1 MSSRYECQSAFLI
14 IDSHQIDF
22 FVVQII
28 LACHLLPAVAIA
40 KVMLQKRVC
49 FVVWIQ
55 TRGFCPLIVLEFPA
69 WWFVCNV
76 LTSFGCPSVNCY
88 FHN

>member
-40 KVMLQKRVC
+40 KVMLQTRVC
-49 FVVWIQ
+49 FVVWI
-55 TRGFCPLIVLEFPA
+55 TNSRILSTHCSGVSSLV
-69 WWFVCNV
+69 VCM
-76 LTSFGCPSVNCY
+76 
-88 FHN
+88 